1 MENELEKPKQEKSK
15 RGGACPNP
23 GGARKGAGRPAFVP
37 NDGERKQ
44 VESMSGY
51 GVPQHQIAATVRDGI
66 GIDTLREHFA
76 HELVAGKAKASAQ
89 VGQTLFQKAI
99 QGDTSAMIWWSKA
112 QMRWHEVQRYEHTS
126 PDGSMTPV
134 IQRALTREELA
145 EELKSRGLP
154 TTVIGD
160 D

>member
-1 MENELEKPKQEKSK
+1 MKDEKPKQEKETQEKKASN
-15 RGGACPNP
+15 RGGA
-23 GGARKGAGRPAFVP
+23 REGAGRPRFVP
-37 NDGERKQ
+37 MDDERVQ
-44 VESMSGY
+44 VATLAGY
-51 GVPQHQIAATVRDGI
+51 GIPLHQIAALVRGGI
-66 GIDTLREHFA
+66 AHTTLTEYFSEEMLRGRAEA
-76 HELVAGKAKASAQ
+76 NAG
-89 VGQTLFQKAI
+89 VGKTLWTRAMA
-99 QGDTSAMIWWSKA
+99 GDTAAMIWWSKT
-112 QMRWHEVQRYEHTS
+112 QLRWSEVQKHEHTS